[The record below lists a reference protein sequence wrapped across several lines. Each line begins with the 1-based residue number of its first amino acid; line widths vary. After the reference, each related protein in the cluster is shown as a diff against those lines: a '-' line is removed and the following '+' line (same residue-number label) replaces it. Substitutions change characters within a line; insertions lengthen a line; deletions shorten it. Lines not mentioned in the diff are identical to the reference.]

1 MPECEINDLRD
12 VGFLI
17 CGETPVMTDKLMS
30 VKAHGY
36 LSAQKAGGC
45 SRGKGKRRVGG
56 ALRPQR
62 RIWP

>member
-12 VGFLI
+12 LGFLI

-30 VKAHGY
+30 VKAHSY